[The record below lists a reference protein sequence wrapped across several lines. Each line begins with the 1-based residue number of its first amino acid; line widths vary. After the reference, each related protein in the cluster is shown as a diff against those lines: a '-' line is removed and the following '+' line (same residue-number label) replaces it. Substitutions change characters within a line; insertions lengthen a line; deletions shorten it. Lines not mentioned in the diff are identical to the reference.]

1 MQGITMSVS
10 NNGQN
15 YSTEHTLYILD
26 GNCQDTV
33 NVSGDIQFT
42 LRVRFLFSTIFHL
55 FVRYSLGN
63 DSYRTNKHEM

>member
-1 MQGITMSVS
+1 MSVS

-26 GNCQDTV
+26 GDCQDTV

-42 LRVRFLFSTIFHL
+42 LRVRCLFSTISHL
-55 FVRYSLGN
+55 SECYTHGN
-63 DSYRTNKHEM
+63 DA